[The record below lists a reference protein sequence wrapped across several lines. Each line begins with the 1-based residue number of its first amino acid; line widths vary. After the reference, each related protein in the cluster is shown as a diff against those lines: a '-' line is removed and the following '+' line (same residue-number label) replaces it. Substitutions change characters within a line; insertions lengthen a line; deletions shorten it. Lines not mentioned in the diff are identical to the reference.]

1 MGRLARN
8 LNSRPANENYGAG
21 VDDDAAQAALIELD
35 TRTALEEVDQ
45 AEVAINQDLPEGEDL
60 SEALNETY
68 PEVVEILE
76 NAQEAGGISVEA
88 AALLNV
94 LNRVHGADGRVN
106 VANESFQDAG
116 SRREATRVAIEGI
129 KATLKDWWRKLKAWF
144 AKYRAKLKT
153 WWEKTWAAAP
163 RLAAQAKSIRER
175 ASKTSG
181 QPKEKNFEMVRVQ
194 QTLFVAGSFPSD
206 MPAALQKLNQIA
218 GGIFNQAQTDCL
230 KSAEAMMNVVEN
242 AKFDSKEGI
251 DAMAQALSAAVP
263 KVPGAVFNQQVS
275 GDVPDVAKVGDGFTA
290 KRTEEFLGGKC
301 VYAIYQTGGTGGQGA
316 EGIKALADVISGS
329 RTFVGPVSK
338 KEADDSAKQVP
349 TAAANSVQRICD
361 EVVHLCD
368 AIEAY
373 KRNFQAQEKAH
384 DQLNKTGD
392 ALDRATNGAD
402 DKVEGLTRVIS
413 DVKRIVPAI
422 HRFIDEPSTSFA
434 REFLT
439 VGRYALQ
446 YADKSLAQ
454 Y

>member
-8 LNSRPANENYGAG
+8 LNSRPANENYGGG

-94 LNRVHGADGRVN
+94 LNRVHGADGRVS

-163 RLAAQAKSIRER
+163 RLASQAKSIRER

-194 QTLFVAGSFPSD
+194 QTLFVGGTFPSD
-206 MPAALQKLNQIA
+206 MPAALQKMNQIA
-218 GGIFNQAQTDCL
+218 NGIFNTAQTDCL
-230 KSAEAMMNVVEN
+230 KSAE
-242 AKFDSKEGI
+242 GI
-251 DAMAQALSAAVP
+251 MTAIESANFGDEAGVKAFASSLGQSLPAVP
-263 KVPGAVFNQQVS
+263 GSVFTQQVS
-275 GDVPDVAKVGDGFTA
+275 GDVPDVAKVGEGFTA
-290 KRTEEFLGGKC
+290 KRTDEFLGGKC
-301 VYAIYQTGGTGGQGA
+301 VYAIYQSGRIGDGA
-316 EGIKALADVISGS
+316 EGIKAMADLISGS

-349 TAAANSVQRICD
+349 TAAANAVQRICD

-384 DQLNKTGD
+384 DHLNKAGD

-413 DVKRIVPAI
+413 DVKRIVPAV
-422 HRFIDEPSTSFA
+422 HRMIDEPSTSFA